1 MCKSRNGESGNKM
14 REMMGMR
21 VIRLGMMGMWAIRMG
36 LMGIR
41 VGMQMM
47 RMCRISVGMQGIRV
61 GMQGTGG
68 RNEGNKGD
76 NLCIGVEL
84 MNYNCGE
91 GQETKNCVFLGIA

>member
-1 MCKSRNGESGNKM
+1 
-14 REMMGMR
+14 MGMR

-91 GQETKNCVFLGIA
+91 GQETKNYVFLGIA